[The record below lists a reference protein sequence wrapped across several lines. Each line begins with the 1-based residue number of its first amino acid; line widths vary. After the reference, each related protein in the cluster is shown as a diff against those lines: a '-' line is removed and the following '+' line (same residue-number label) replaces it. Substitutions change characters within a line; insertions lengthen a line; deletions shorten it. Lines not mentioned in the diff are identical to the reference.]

1 MARELP
7 KHRDAFYRYFTHL
20 ENGCNH
26 TQAINKAAD
35 ESGITER
42 TMFRWYKKFNWEDKT
57 IRKQAEIAREME
69 RKSTKDFAENRLKY
83 LNIYHRLLDMFVK
96 QDFPAEIETIK
107 DLDLVTKNCLVLQEQ
122 PTEIQKTT
130 NTNIEINSLF
140 DDDLLNE
147 IIEEDNEEQ
156 EESKQKK

>member
-26 TQAINKAAD
+26 TQSMKKAAE
-35 ESGITER
+35 ESGITDR

-57 IRKQAEIAREME
+57 LRKQAEIAREME

-83 LNIYHRLLDMFVK
+83 LNILHKMLDTFVK
-96 QDFPAEIETIK
+96 DGLPVEIESTK
-107 DLDLVTKNCLVLQEQ
+107 DLDIVIKNCLILQEQ
-122 PTEIQKTT
+122 PTEIQKTSNLNI
-130 NTNIEINSLF
+130 NTNMNQYI
-140 DDDLLNE
+140 DDELLDE
-147 IIEEDNEEQ
+147 IIDEDKED
-156 EESKQKK
+156 